1 MAGWQERYERRKR
14 LDEQRKEQA
23 KIKTERLARFIW
35 NTGRGKTAEYILSD
49 NFGHRGNEDRVHF
62 VACKADMT
70 PFQGA
75 CVTACSSIRF
85 NPVDGKPLSSRPW
98 TPNLSEVTCGNCRAI
113 LRKAAKMVLSKIEK
127 QK

>member
-1 MAGWQERYERRKR
+1 MTSWQRRYESKKR
-14 LDEQRKEQA
+14 LEEESKERR

-75 CVTACSSIRF
+75 CDTACRI
-85 NPVDGKPLSSRPW
+85 KCSRPW

>member
-1 MAGWQERYERRKR
+1 MTSWRRLQEMNR
-14 LDEQRKEQA
+14 LQEYRKEQS

-49 NFGHRGNEDRVHF
+49 NFGHRGGKDTVHF

-75 CVTACSSIRF
+75 CVTACRI
-85 NPVDGKPLSSRPW
+85 NCYMDGKPLSSRPW
-98 TPNLSEVTCGNCRAI
+98 TPKLSEVTCGNCKAI
-113 LRKAAKMVLSKIEK
+113 LRKAAKMVVSKIEK